1 MGWRQVMGN
10 FNSTSYPQYSY
21 NPQYSGSE
29 NIITDITHFT
39 DKDTDSKC
47 DFDTETDKAISELN
61 EVWKGRG
68 LTMESIPIEQ
78 RHRALVLDAA
88 MTQAANDGDVGRFR
102 EALQRWKACWMPQSE
117 DVCQNGSHGF

>member
-21 NPQYSGSE
+21 NPQYSGLE
-29 NIITDITHFT
+29 DIITDITHFT

-47 DFDTETDKAISELN
+47 DFDTETDKAISKLN
-61 EVWKGRG
+61 QVWKGRG

-78 RHRALVLDAA
+78 RQSALVLDAD
-88 MTQAANDGDVGRFR
+88 MTTAANVGDVTRFR
-102 EALQRWKACWMPQSE
+102 DALSQWKRCWLPLGGVAEESFSK
-117 DVCQNGSHGF
+117 G